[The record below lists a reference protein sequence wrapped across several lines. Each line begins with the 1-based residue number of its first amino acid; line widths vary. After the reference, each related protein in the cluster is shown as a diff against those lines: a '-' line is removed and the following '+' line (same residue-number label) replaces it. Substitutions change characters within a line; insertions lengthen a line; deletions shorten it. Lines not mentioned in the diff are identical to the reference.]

1 MRHSFAT
8 HALDAGVP
16 AKVVSELLG
25 HADIAITLGVYSRVS
40 PLWSKAR
47 SRALRLWSGAEG
59 RTRVELLP
67 VGDALRGAGADG

>member
-25 HADIAITLGVYSRVS
+25 HADIAITLGVYSHVS
-40 PLWSKAR
+40 PSMEQGAIAR
-47 SRALRLWSGAEG
+47 VAARVRAEG

>member
-25 HADIAITLGVYSRVS
+25 HADIAITLGVYSHVS
-40 PLWSKAR
+40 PSMEQDAIAR
-47 SRALRLWSGAEG
+47 VAAL
-59 RTRVELLP
+59 V
-67 VGDALRGAGADG
+67 RG